1 MDKKKRKKRAKL
13 VITIK
18 FPVHKEIGL
27 SGIEEIIAPME
38 YKFEFVWGHFNH
50 MSGSKEDA
58 EYIQSRLL
66 EYREFEIEN
75 KMKQIIFYYQRTTGA
90 KETNYEKEY
99 EVVFED

>member
-1 MDKKKRKKRAKL
+1 MDKLKRKKRAKL

-27 SGIEEIIAPME
+27 SGIEEIIPPME
-38 YKFEFVWGHFNH
+38 YKFEFVWGHINH
-50 MSGSKEDA
+50 MYGTEEDA
-58 EYIQSRLL
+58 EYIKSKLL

-75 KMKQIIFYYQRTTGA
+75 KMKQIIFYYQRSTGA
-90 KETNYEKEY
+90 KETEYEKEY